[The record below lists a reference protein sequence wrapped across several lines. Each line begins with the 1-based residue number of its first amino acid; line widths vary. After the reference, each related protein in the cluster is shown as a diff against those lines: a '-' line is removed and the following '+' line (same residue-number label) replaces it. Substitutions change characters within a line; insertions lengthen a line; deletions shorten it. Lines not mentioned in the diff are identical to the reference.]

1 MLREYDVV
9 RLKQDRPSEC
19 LTTHDIGTIVMV
31 YQVPSIAYE
40 VEFTDAD
47 GGTLALLTLQE
58 EDIQEAQEG

>member
-1 MLREYDVV
+1 
-9 RLKQDRPSEC
+9 
-19 LTTHDIGTIVMV
+19 MV